1 MENTYIYDIV
11 ARLVIIES
19 LHAGA
24 VDFKMF
30 RCMTLLFVCALKI
43 KIKLVNLSVVWP
55 TRLLM
60 NVDMPWLI
68 KGRFL

>member
-11 ARLVIIES
+11 ARLLIIES

-60 NVDMPWLI
+60 NVDMPWLK